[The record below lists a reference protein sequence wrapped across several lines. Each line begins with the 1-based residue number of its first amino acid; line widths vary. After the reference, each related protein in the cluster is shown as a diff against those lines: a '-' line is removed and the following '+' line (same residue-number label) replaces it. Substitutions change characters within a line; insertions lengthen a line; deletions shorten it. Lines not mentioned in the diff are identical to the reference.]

1 MELRDTLKEIV
12 EKVGGGV
19 GAVIMGY
26 DGIPIEEHIKEGLF
40 DVQILAVEYANV
52 LKEVKRTIDVLKT
65 GEMEEIIITT
75 GLSRIIIRS
84 ISEDFFIMLALD
96 SDGNYGKGRYLLKR
110 RQGTAVEAAERRGLV
125 QGLLEGLGQR
135 HAHEQEGLRAHVQ
148 ARR

>member
-1 MELRDTLKEIV
+1 MELRDTLKEMV
-12 EKVGGGV
+12 ERVGGGI

-26 DGIPIEEHIKEGLF
+26 DGIPIEEHINEGIF
-40 DVQILAVEYANV
+40 DVQLLAVEYANV

-96 SDGNYGKGRYLLKR
+96 NDGNYGKGRYLLKR
-110 RQGTAVEAAERRGLV
+110 EVPK
-125 QGLLEGLGQR
+125 
-135 HAHEQEGLRAHVQ
+135 LREELM
-148 ARR
+148 

>member
-1 MELRDTLKEIV
+1 MVLNDVLRGVV

-26 DGIPIEEHIKEGLF
+26 DGIPIDEYIKSGVL
-40 DVQILAVEYANV
+40 DVQLMAVEYANV

-75 GLSRIIIRS
+75 GLSKVIIRA
-84 ISEDFFIMLALD
+84 ISDDFFVMLALN

-110 RQGTAVEAAERRGLV
+110 DAPK
-125 QGLLEGLGQR
+125 
-135 HAHEQEGLRAHVQ
+135 LREELM
-148 ARR
+148 